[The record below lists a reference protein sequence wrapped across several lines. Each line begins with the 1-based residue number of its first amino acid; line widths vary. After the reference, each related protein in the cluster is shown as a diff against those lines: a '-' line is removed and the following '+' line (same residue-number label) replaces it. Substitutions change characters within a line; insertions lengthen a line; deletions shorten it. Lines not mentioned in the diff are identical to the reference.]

1 MSNNAASI
9 APRLS
14 ISNRKAGFLYELLQ
28 TFEAG
33 MVLLGSEIKSI
44 RQAKVNM
51 GDAYCL
57 FIDGDLWVRH
67 LHISA
72 YKEASWLN
80 HEPMR
85 DKKLL
90 LKRHELRKLQHRM
103 KEKGYTVVPTRLF
116 ISERGLAK
124 LEIAL
129 ARGKKQHDK
138 RDSIKD
144 RDVERDMRRDSDG

>member
-14 ISNRKAGFLYELLQ
+14 ISNRKAGFSYELLQ

-144 RDVERDMRRDSDG
+144 RDVERDMRRDSDR

>member
-1 MSNNAASI
+1 MSNNAASNS
-9 APRLS
+9 PRLS
-14 ISNRKAGFLYELLQ
+14 INNRKAGFSYELLQ

-57 FIDGDLWVRH
+57 FLDRDLYVRN

-90 LKRHELRKLQHRM
+90 LKRHELRKLEHRI

-116 ISERGLAK
+116 ISERGFAK

-129 ARGKKQHDK
+129 ARGKKQYDK
-138 RDSIKD
+138 RESIKD
-144 RDVERDMRRDSDG
+144 RVVERDLRRESD

>member
-1 MSNNAASI
+1 MSGKDAPAP
-9 APRLS
+9 PRLS
-14 ISNRKAGFLYELLQ
+14 ISNRKAGFSYELLQ
-28 TFEAG
+28 QFEAG
-33 MVLLGSEIKSI
+33 MVLTGSEIKSI
-44 RQAKVNM
+44 RQGKVNM
-51 GDAYCL
+51 GDSYCL
-57 FIDGDLWVRH
+57 LMDGELWVRN

-90 LKRHELRKLQHRM
+90 LKRHELRKLEHRM

-116 ISERGLAK
+116 ISDRGFAK

-144 RDVERDMRRDSDG
+144 RDVEREMRRDAQ

>member
-1 MSNNAASI
+1 MSNNAVPNI
-9 APRLS
+9 PRLS
-14 ISNRKAGFLYELLQ
+14 ISNRKAGFSYELLQ

-33 MVLLGSEIKSI
+33 IVLLGSEIKSI
-44 RQAKVNM
+44 RQGKVNM

-57 FIDGDLWVRH
+57 FFESDLWVRN

-72 YKEASWLN
+72 YMEASWLN

-90 LKRHELRKLQHRM
+90 LKRHELRKLRHRM
-103 KEKGYTVVPTRLF
+103 KEKGFTVVPTRMF
-116 ISERGLAK
+116 ISERGFAK

-138 RDSIKD
+138 RESIKD
-144 RDVERDMRRDSDG
+144 RDVERDMRRDAV